1 MSVMA
6 EMFCIYI
13 LLLSMKW
20 QNMTLGKTG
29 KNGIESFPKKGAT
42 HSMVLAIGLVRL
54 SSSD

>member
-42 HSMVLAIGLVRL
+42 HSMVLDIGLVRL
-54 SSSD
+54 ASSD